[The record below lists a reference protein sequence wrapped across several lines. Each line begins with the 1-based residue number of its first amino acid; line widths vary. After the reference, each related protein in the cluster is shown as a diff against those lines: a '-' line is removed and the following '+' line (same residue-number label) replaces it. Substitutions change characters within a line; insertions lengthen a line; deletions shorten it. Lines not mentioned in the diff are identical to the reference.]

1 MGICENQYRFV
12 KKYGLDLLKENNK
25 LMLELGDQLLNGN
38 KIFNG
43 LKKGCP
49 AKEFYTKEG
58 YNHTSVDWNGKNG
71 SIKVDLTKPYTKF
84 INSFDI
90 ITNHGTTE
98 HVHNQYSLFKNLHEW
113 AKVGCIFLH
122 CVPLDSEE
130 HNKQYVN
137 YGWLPPHGDFE
148 YSSKFW
154 EELCKEL
161 GYELIISK
169 GNLVRNPADSFPIN
183 YYSLHLIKKVNDTE
197 FISKE
202 KFNTLLSNF
211 VKKTSYKLSKEEHK
225 KWRESLPYE
234 VRRKYPNIFPHI
246 K

>member
-1 MGICENQYRFV
+1 MGICENQYSFV

-25 LMLELGDQLLNGN
+25 YMLELGDQLLNGN
-38 KIFNG
+38 EIFNG
-43 LKKGCP
+43 LEKGTP
-49 AKEFYTKEG
+49 AKQFYTMSG

-71 SIKVDLTKPYTKF
+71 SIKVDLTKPYPKF

-113 AKVGCIFLH
+113 AKVGCIFVH

-130 HNKQYVN
+130 HRQYIN
-137 YGWLPPHGDFE
+137 YEWPPHGDFE

-154 EELCKEL
+154 DELCREV
-161 GYELIISK
+161 GYELIINN
-169 GNLVRNPADSFPIN
+169 GNLVRNPARSFPIN
-183 YYSLHLIKKVNDTE
+183 YYSASSYRKINDTE

-202 KFNTLLSNF
+202 RFNTLLTKF
-211 VKKTSYKLSKEEHK
+211 VKKTSYKLSNEEHK
-225 KWRESLPYE
+225 KWRNSLPSE
-234 VRRKYPNIFPHI
+234 VTLKYPNIFPHI